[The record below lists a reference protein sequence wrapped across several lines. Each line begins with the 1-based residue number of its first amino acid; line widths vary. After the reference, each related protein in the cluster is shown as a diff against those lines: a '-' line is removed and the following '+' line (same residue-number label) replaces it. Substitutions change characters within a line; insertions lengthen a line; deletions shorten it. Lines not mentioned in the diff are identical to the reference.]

1 MAGNG
6 GECGLKSSIVEGLV
20 YGAGQEPILRLPF
33 QGWTSSRF
41 GIRCSQPRQAA
52 WAYLLLPVSNL
63 RRIAYS
69 EKRSLIFSNLRTAN
83 SEFRTCKRRT
93 PVFGHPANS
102 ELRTGKRRTP
112 VFGHPANSEQRT
124 CKRRTPVFGHPAN
137 SEQRTCKR
145 RTPVFGHPANSELRT
160 GERRTPVFGVR
171 YSEFGEPAESE
182 IRKNTLRIANLRI
195 ANSEQRTCE

>member
-63 RRIAYS
+63 STTFA
-69 EKRSLIFSNLRTAN
+69 
-83 SEFRTCKRRT
+83 
-93 PVFGHPANS
+93 
-102 ELRTGKRRTP
+102 
-112 VFGHPANSEQRT
+112 
-124 CKRRTPVFGHPAN
+124 
-137 SEQRTCKR
+137 
-145 RTPVFGHPANSELRT
+145 
-160 GERRTPVFGVR
+160 
-171 YSEFGEPAESE
+171 PAEVAWRGQKFIDS
-182 IRKNTLRIANLRI
+182 LG
-195 ANSEQRTCE
+195 

>member
-83 SEFRTCKRRT
+83 SE
-93 PVFGHPANS
+93 
-102 ELRTGKRRTP
+102 LRTG
-112 VFGHPANSEQRT
+112 E
-124 CKRRTPVFGHPAN
+124 RRTPVFGHPAN